1 MLGLDFT
8 EILIIGVVALIVVGP
23 KELPQMM
30 RTIGQWAG
38 KARRMASEFQG
49 QMNEAIREA
58 ELDDVRKSV
67 DDLRALSP
75 KNLLAEQFSSA
86 TRTLDEVKRETESTS
101 AEIGSHF
108 SKAPGLAGAAMSAFT
123 VDDAA
128 AMAAAAAADGAPPM
142 LSESE
147 ITRTIDVAAGPAFE
161 PAPPVFD
168 LTPAPGGPFE
178 AVETAEAAPAPAE
191 KPEKEREA

>member
-1 MLGLDFT
+1 MLGLDFS

-23 KELPQMM
+23 KELPQLM
-30 RTIGQWAG
+30 RTIGRWAG

-58 ELDDVRKSV
+58 DLDDVRKSV

-75 KNLLAEQFSSA
+75 KALLAEQFASA
-86 TRTLDEVKRETESTS
+86 TRTLDDVKRETESTT
-101 AEIGSHF
+101 AEIGTHF
-108 SKAPGLAGAAMSAFT
+108 SKAPGLAGSAMSAFT

-128 AMAAAAAADGAPPM
+128 AMASAAASHGAPPVM
-142 LSESE
+142 DESE

-168 LTPAPGGPFE
+168 LTPAPGGPVE
-178 AVETAEAAPAPAE
+178 IAVTADAAPAPADE
-191 KPEKEREA
+191 PQKEREA